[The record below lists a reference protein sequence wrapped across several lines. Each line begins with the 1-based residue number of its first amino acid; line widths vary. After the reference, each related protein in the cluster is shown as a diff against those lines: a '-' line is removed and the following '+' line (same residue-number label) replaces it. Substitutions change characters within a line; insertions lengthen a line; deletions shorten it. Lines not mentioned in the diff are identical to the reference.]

1 MMQMAGRAE
10 PSFCSEY
17 LKDKQEEHSGETA
30 AKDEEILK
38 AAAASLYSGGAETV
52 RPSTKLGSTHRP

>member
-1 MMQMAGRAE
+1 MVQIAGRAE

-17 LKDKQEEHSGETA
+17 LKDKQEGHSGETTV
-30 AKDEEILK
+30 KDEEILK

-52 RPSTKLGSTHRP
+52 RPSAKSGCTSRP